1 MPGCREAGDC
11 LANELGFKDL
21 EAELIRVGGWDAS
34 SDSEGDRCMKGSED
48 HFDENVAEEERSTDG
63 EDGSGE
69 EVRERAGVSAREIA
83 QVEVRGESTLVWR
96 RR

>member
-1 MPGCREAGDC
+1 VE
-11 LANELGFKDL
+11 
-21 EAELIRVGGWDAS
+21 
-34 SDSEGDRCMKGSED
+34 GSEE

-69 EVRERAGVSAREIA
+69 EVRERAGVRARESE